1 MALSF
6 GADDYITKPFNI
18 KIVLKKI
25 QVVLDR
31 GNQNRENRLR
41 MKDLMIDFDNRVLKK
56 RDTIIYLTPTEFD
69 LLNIFVKHKNTVL
82 TRDVLL
88 EKLWD
93 SKNNFVDEH
102 TLTLNISRLRS
113 KLDDENSR
121 YIKTI
126 YGVGYKFSEE

>member
-1 MALSF
+1 MALNF

-113 KLDDENSR
+113 KLDDENNK

>member
-1 MALSF
+1 MALNF

-25 QVVLDR
+25 QVILDR
-31 GNQNRENRLR
+31 TNKNQENRLKI
-41 MKDLMIDFDNRVLKK
+41 KDLIIDFDNRVLKK
-56 RDTIIYLTPTEFD
+56 SDTIVYLTPTEFD
-69 LLNIFVKHKNTVL
+69 LLNVFVKNKNMVL

-113 KLDDENSR
+113 KLDDENNK

>member
-1 MALSF
+1 MALNF

-25 QVVLDR
+25 QVILDR
-31 GNQNRENRLR
+31 NNKNQENRLKI
-41 MKDLMIDFDNRVLKK
+41 KDLIIDFDNRVLKK
-56 RDTIIYLTPTEFD
+56 SDTIVYLTPTEFD
-69 LLNIFVKHKNTVL
+69 LLNVFVKNKNMVL

-93 SKNNFVDEH
+93 NKNNFVDEH

-113 KLDDENSR
+113 KLDDENNR

>member
-113 KLDDENSR
+113 KLDDENNK

-126 YGVGYKFSEE
+126 YGVGYKFLEE

>member
-25 QVVLDR
+25 QVILDR
-31 GNQNRENRLR
+31 NNKNQENRLKI
-41 MKDLMIDFDNRVLKK
+41 KDLMIDFDNRVLKK
-56 RDTIIYLTPTEFD
+56 SNTIIYLTPTEFD
-69 LLNIFVKHKNTVL
+69 LLNIFVKHKNAVL

-113 KLDDENSR
+113 KLDDENNK

>member
-56 RDTIIYLTPTEFD
+56 SDTIVYLTPTEFD
-69 LLNIFVKHKNTVL
+69 LLNVFVKNKNMVL

-93 SKNNFVDEH
+93 NKNNFVDEH

-113 KLDDENSR
+113 KLDDENNK

>member
-113 KLDDENSR
+113 KLDDENNK

>member
-1 MALSF
+1 MALNF

-82 TRDVLL
+82 TRDILL

-113 KLDDENSR
+113 KLDDENNK

>member
-1 MALSF
+1 MALNF

-25 QVVLDR
+25 QVILDR
-31 GNQNRENRLR
+31 NNKNQENRLKI
-41 MKDLMIDFDNRVLKK
+41 KDLIIDFDNRVLKK
-56 RDTIIYLTPTEFD
+56 SDTIVYLTPTEFD
-69 LLNIFVKHKNTVL
+69 LLNIFVKHKNAVL

-93 SKNNFVDEH
+93 NKNNFVDEH

-113 KLDDENSR
+113 KLDDENNK

>member
-93 SKNNFVDEH
+93 SKENFVDEH

>member
-1 MALSF
+1 MALNF

-113 KLDDENSR
+113 KLDDENNR

>member
-1 MALSF
+1 MKF

-25 QVVLDR
+25 EVIL
-31 GNQNRENRLR
+31 NRNNKKQENIIKIKELI
-41 MKDLMIDFDNRVLKK
+41 IDFDNRILKK
-56 RDTIIYLTPTEFD
+56 NDEIIYLTPTEFD
-69 LLNIFVKHKNTVL
+69 LLNIFVKNKNTLL
-82 TRDVLL
+82 TREVLL

-93 SKNNFVDEH
+93 SKENFVDEH

-113 KLDDENSR
+113 KLDDENDK

-126 YGVGYKFSEE
+126 YGVGYKFLEE

>member
-1 MALSF
+1 MALNF

-82 TRDVLL
+82 TREVLL

-113 KLDDENSR
+113 KLDDENNK

>member
-93 SKNNFVDEH
+93 NKNNFVDEH

-113 KLDDENSR
+113 KLDDENNK

>member
-1 MALSF
+1 MVLNF

-56 RDTIIYLTPTEFD
+56 RDTIIYLTPTEFA

-113 KLDDENSR
+113 KLDDENNK